1 MKKLFIPLLITMTG
15 LAVNSALAQSTA
27 TITQPEV
34 SGFVTVDGQTGTELD
49 AATTNSYLEDICG
62 LFNVKGKWQY
72 KNASGKYVAPKTAG
86 DVFFVEVNDYWIGLN
101 SSSNFDFETQ
111 IKKGVKRITAV
122 DANSSKKT
130 STGTF
135 YTHPATDVNK
145 FFFIVRKSDGSSPK
159 SKNIENSFK
168 LAFGWY
174 DEWSYVTQTSVSGS
188 KGYDALEPTW
198 KKLMDGTPF
207 PSPHNCDTSLETNH
221 YVALDGKHP
230 LDSEGH
236 DFTAYLYIPNE
247 CKDGSEPKETTE
259 QVGTGKYEYVSNG
272 TTYYIYDKEGG
283 FNIGIGTIDKA
294 KSTSELAD
302 IYTLV
307 NGEYI
312 TIADAYKD
320 KFYRTHNRNSDTPIA
335 EVKGYKKQE
344 ITETKTVYRCPYVF
358 FYAVDLK
365 DVPDAD
371 VTKKTGGY
379 NPNQNIWN
387 VALHWSTA
395 FDKFA
400 NDKVQIDTKYDG
412 MQEHYLIERSYDQKD
427 WETVSNS
434 KKVEGNAVISADGKT
449 IVDEGLKP
457 FDETTAQFGYTVWY
471 RVTSYVEKSDGTL
484 MSTTTSNVI
493 RVEIPGTVPFKLTLA
508 GGGTSEYNPETE
520 ENTFTNTI
528 ISSDSKV
535 AETITLVNGCK
546 LGLYTVDK
554 DGNLSGTALREAAV
568 STTGQYNN
576 LKELANQIDNVNST
590 KAGQYNHSITLKA
603 ADENGVENVAAYQ
616 LRMEIPNAD
625 GTKTYKYSN
634 ILKIINPAISNTTVA
649 VHRSGT
655 PDEATCA
662 IKETFHNEIKFKAS
676 SKQTGTGYYIYRDK
690 NATPIMKL
698 NYTES
703 GFRVDGTNTY
713 YTPDKDGYISVVDI
727 MEADPIAV
735 GETGSATNDK
745 TGTWQYAVAHYDAKD
760 NTYGSLAIAKPYN
773 GAHDEL
779 VLSVTPEIKAA
790 NFSQP
795 GNYYIYTVVTINWS
809 RTLDMSDTQP
819 SKFEIY
825 VKKKGTD
832 VATAPAE
839 WASAPVDMEA
849 GFVKLDDV
857 IADDS
862 NKNGG
867 SYTFTDKYWS
877 KWQSE
882 NNQKYPTKE
891 KLAESLVGEY
901 EVYVKMI
908 TTEGEDKA
916 KNSYTA
922 SPIPNAGT
930 NIYTGIEG
938 VEAQEM
944 DVKVVNGVVE
954 VNGVYGMIKV
964 IDAKGAVAAEA
975 VGTGDVTEIEG
986 LGTGVYVVTAKDMKP
1001 TKILI
1006 K

>member
-27 TITQPEV
+27 TITKPGS
-34 SGFVTVDGQTGTELD
+34 SGFVTVNGQTGTELD
-49 AATTNSYLEDICG
+49 AATAESYLKDICG
-62 LFNVKGKWQY
+62 ATG
-72 KNASGKYVAPKTAG
+72 SGTNWSLSSTAPNNGTDAVYFVA
-86 DVFFVEVNDYWIGLN
+86 VNDYWIGYNN
-101 SSSNFDFETQ
+101 SENFSVYTQ
-111 IKKGVKRITAV
+111 IKKGVKEITAV
-122 DANSSKKT
+122 NSDSRQKT

-135 YTHPATDVNK
+135 YTHPATGVNK
-145 FFFIVRKSDGSSPK
+145 FFFIKRSSSKKSW
-159 SKNIENSFK
+159 NN

-174 DEWSYVTQTSVSGS
+174 DEWSYVTNTGVNGS
-188 KGYDALEPTW
+188 AGYDALEPTW
-198 KKLMDGTPF
+198 TTLMDGTPF

-221 YVALDGKHP
+221 YVALDGENP
-230 LDSEGH
+230 ADSKGH
-236 DFTAYLYIPNE
+236 DFTAYLYIPNNIN
-247 CKDGSEPKETTE
+247 T
-259 QVGTGKYEYVSNG
+259 NG
-272 TTYYIYDKEGG
+272 TTTVEFPTGEGFVSDGNTYAIYKSAG
-283 FNIGIGTIDKA
+283 GIGGLGEA
-294 KSTSELAD
+294 APTSELTNV
-302 IYTLV
+302 YTLV
-307 NGEYI
+307 DGEYK
-312 TIADAYKD
+312 TIAEAYPGKY
-320 KFYRTHNRNSDTPIA
+320 YRTWTTWRA
-335 EVKGYKKQE
+335 EETVEGYKP
-344 ITETKTVYRCPYVF
+344 ITESVTGKSVPYVF

-371 VTKKTGGY
+371 VTEKSNYGAT
-379 NPNQNIWN
+379 QNKWN

-395 FDKFA
+395 FDKFK
-400 NDKVQIDTKYDG
+400 DHEVQKLTRYGDGGDASKG
-412 MQEHYLIERSYDQKD
+412 MQEHYLIERSYNNTK
-427 WETVSNS
+427 WETVS
-434 KKVEGNAVISADGKT
+434 EGITIKGDAVRSADGKT
-449 IVDEGLKP
+449 IVDEGLKA
-457 FDETTAQFGYTVWY
+457 FDATTEQIGYTVWY
-471 RVTSYVEKSDGTL
+471 RVTSYVEKSDGTR
-484 MSTTTSNVI
+484 MSETTSNVV

-508 GGGTSEYNPETE
+508 GEGTSVYDPVNET
-520 ENTFTNTI
+520 NTFTHTI

-535 AETITLVNGCK
+535 KDENIKLVNGCK

-554 DGNLSGTALREAAV
+554 EGKLSDKPLMEAAV

-590 KAGQYNHSITLKA
+590 KAGQYNHSITLPA
-603 ADENGVENVAAYQ
+603 GDENVAAYQ
-616 LRMEIPNAD
+616 LRMEIP
-625 GTKTYKYSN
+625 GTEKTYKLSN
-634 ILKIINPAISNTTVA
+634 ILRITNAAIANEPAA

-655 PDEATCA
+655 PDAATCA
-662 IKETFHNEIKFKAS
+662 TQETFHNEITFKAS
-676 SKQTGTGYYIYRDK
+676 AKQIGTGYYIYRDK
-690 NATPIMKL
+690 KQIMKL

-713 YTPDKDGYISVVDI
+713 YTPAAGNITITDI
-727 MEADPIAV
+727 VEGDRIAV
-735 GETGSATNDK
+735 GEDNNRTNDN
-745 TGTWQYAVAHYDAKD
+745 GGAWNYAVAYYDANG
-760 NTYGSLAIAKPYN
+760 NTYGSKSLPAAYT
-773 GAHDEL
+773 GARDEL
-779 VLSVTPEIKAA
+779 VLTVTPEIKAA

-795 GNYYIYTVVTINWS
+795 GNYNIYTVVTINWS
-809 RTLDMSDTQP
+809 RTLDKADTQP

-825 VKKKGTD
+825 MKKNGTD
-832 VATAPAE
+832 VATPAAESAAAPM
-839 WASAPVDMEA
+839 DMEA
-849 GFVKLDDV
+849 GFVKIADV
-857 IADDS
+857 TADDS

-867 SYTFTDKYWS
+867 TYTYDETYLS

-882 NNQKYPTKE
+882 NEKKYTKE
-891 KLAESLVGEY
+891 ELANSLKDEY

-908 TTEGEDKA
+908 TTDNDKA

-922 SPIPNAGT
+922 SPIPDAGS

>member
-27 TITQPEV
+27 TITKPTS
-34 SGFVTVDGQTGTELD
+34 SGFVTIDGQTGTELD
-49 AATTNSYLEDICG
+49 AATAKSYLEDICG
-62 LFNVKGKWQY
+62 LVGTTSGNTTTWAYKKDSNGDYVK
-72 KNASGKYVAPKTAG
+72 PKSEG
-86 DVFFVEVNDYWIGLN
+86 DVFFVEVNDYWMGVNN
-101 SSSNFDFETQ
+101 SRAGNFYDQ
-111 IKKGVKRITAV
+111 ISKGVKKISTV
-122 DANSSKKT
+122 DGNSSQT
-130 STGTF
+130 TTTGTF

-145 FFFIVRKSDGSSPK
+145 FFFIVRRQDEVTEPRWE
-159 SKNIENSFK
+159 NINR
-168 LAFGWY
+168 AFGWY
-174 DEWSYVTQTSVSGS
+174 DEWSYAQPYSGNNFHTGAE
-188 KGYDALEPTW
+188 GYDDLKATW
-198 KKLMDGTPF
+198 TTLMDGKPF
-207 PSPHNCDTSLETNH
+207 PSPHNCSSSLETNH

-247 CKDGSEPKETTE
+247 CKGGTVPEETTME
-259 QVGTGKYEYVSNG
+259 VGTGEFVSDN
-272 TTYYIYDKEGG
+272 TTYYIYDSEGYWW
-283 FNIGIGTIDKA
+283 NPRP
-294 KSTSELAD
+294 STNDLTYVYIE
-302 IYTLV
+302 V
-307 NGEYI
+307 NGVEK
-312 TIADAYKD
+312 TIADAYPNQYYSTSKSNGISA
-320 KFYRTHNRNSDTPIA
+320 TVVST
-335 EVKGYKKQE
+335 KKE
-344 ITETKTVYRCPYVF
+344 ITETKAVYKCPYVF

-371 VTKKTGGY
+371 VTQKSSYEAT
-379 NPNQNIWN
+379 QNKWN

-400 NDKVQIDTKYDG
+400 DDKVQIATKYDG
-412 MQEHYLIERSYDQKD
+412 MQEHYLIERSYNQTK
-427 WETVSNS
+427 WEIVSNS

-449 IVDEGLKP
+449 IVDEGLKA

-471 RVTSYVEKSDGTL
+471 RVTSIVEKSDGTP
-484 MSTTTSNVI
+484 MSTTTSNVV
-493 RVEIPGTVPFKLTLA
+493 RVEIPGTVPFKLTL
-508 GGGTSEYNPETE
+508 GGEGTSVYDPVNEK
-520 ENTFTNTI
+520 NTFTNTI

-590 KAGQYNHSITLKA
+590 KAGKYNHSITLPA
-603 ADENGVENVAAYQ
+603 GDENVAAYQ

-625 GTKTYKYSN
+625 GSKTYKFSN
-634 ILKIINPAISNTTVA
+634 ILKITNAAIANTPTK

-662 IKETFHNEIKFKAS
+662 LKETFHNEITFKAS
-676 SKQTGTGYYIYRDK
+676 AKQIGTGYYIYRDK

-698 NYTES
+698 IYSES
-703 GFRVDGTNTY
+703 GFRVDGTDTY
-713 YTPDKDGYISVVDI
+713 YTPGTDGNITITDI
-727 MEADPIAV
+727 VEGDRIAV
-735 GETGSATNDK
+735 GENNNRTNDN
-745 TGTWQYAVAHYDAKD
+745 GGAWNYAVAYYDNRGDGKE
-760 NTYGSLAIAKPYN
+760 NTYGSKALPAAYT
-773 GAHDEL
+773 GARDEL
-779 VLSVTPEIKAA
+779 VLTVTPEIKAA

-795 GNYYIYTVVTINWS
+795 GNYNIYTVVTINWS
-809 RTLDMSDTQP
+809 RILDKADTQP

-825 VKKKGTD
+825 MKKKGTD
-832 VATAPAE
+832 VATPAAE
-839 WASAPVDMEA
+839 SASAPVDMEA
-849 GFVKLDDV
+849 GFVKIADV
-857 IADDS
+857 TADDS
-862 NKNGG
+862 NKTSGT
-867 SYTFTDKYWS
+867 YTFDETYLS
-877 KWQSE
+877 KWQSA
-882 NNQKYPTKE
+882 NQKKYTKE
-891 KLAESLVGEY
+891 ELANSLKDEY

-908 TTEGEDKA
+908 TTDKDKE

>member
-27 TITQPEV
+27 TITKPGS
-34 SGFVTVDGQTGTELD
+34 SGFVTVDGQTGTPLD
-49 AATTNSYLEDICG
+49 ATTTNSYLEDICG
-62 LFNVKGKWQY
+62 LFNVNGKWQY

-86 DVFFVEVNDYWIGLN
+86 DVFFVEVNDYWIGYN
-101 SSSNFDFETQ
+101 DGYDFETQ
-111 IKKGVKRITAV
+111 IKKGVKKITAV
-122 DANSSKKT
+122 DGKSSYT
-130 STGTF
+130 TTTGTF

-145 FFFIVRKSDGSSPK
+145 FFFIVRRSNGSNPK
-159 SKNIENSFK
+159 STATSNN

-174 DEWSYVTQTSVSGS
+174 DEWSYVTNTGVNGS
-188 KGYDALEPTW
+188 AGYDALEPTW

-221 YVALDGKHP
+221 YVALDGENP
-230 LDSEGH
+230 ADSEGH

-247 CKDGSEPKETTE
+247 CEGGSVPKETTME
-259 QVGTGKYEYVSNG
+259 VGTGEFVNDK
-272 TTYYIYDKEGG
+272 TTYYIYNSNDWAGSRSSTNDLTYVYTKVNGVEM
-283 FNIGIGTIDKA
+283 TIAEAYPDRYYSRSSGRG
-294 KSTSELAD
+294 STSVVS
-302 IYTLV
+302 T
-307 NGEYI
+307 
-312 TIADAYKD
+312 
-320 KFYRTHNRNSDTPIA
+320 
-335 EVKGYKKQE
+335 KKE
-344 ITETKTVYRCPYVF
+344 ITETKAVYKCPYVF

-371 VTKKTGGY
+371 VTQKSSYGAT
-379 NPNQNIWN
+379 QNKWN

-400 NDKVQIDTKYDG
+400 NDKVQIATKYDG
-412 MQEHYLIERSYDQKD
+412 MQEHYLIERSYNQTK
-427 WETVSNS
+427 WEIVSNS

-449 IVDEGLKP
+449 IVDEGLKA

-493 RVEIPGTVPFKLTLA
+493 RVEIPGTVPFKLTL
-508 GGGTSEYNPETE
+508 GGEGTSVYDPVNEK
-520 ENTFTNTI
+520 NTFTNTI

-590 KAGQYNHSITLKA
+590 KAGKYNHSITLPA
-603 ADENGVENVAAYQ
+603 GDENVAAYQ

-625 GTKTYKYSN
+625 GTKTYKFSN
-634 ILKIINPAISNTTVA
+634 ILTITNPAISNTTVK
-649 VHRSGT
+649 VHRSGY
-655 PDEATCA
+655 PDAATCA
-662 IKETFHNEIKFKAS
+662 NENPETFHNEIKFKAS
-676 SKQTGTGYYIYRDK
+676 TKQTGSGYYIYRDK
-690 NATPIMKL
+690 DKTPIMKL

-703 GFRVDGTNTY
+703 GFRVDGTDTY
-713 YTPDKDGYISVVDI
+713 YVPDAEGYISVVDI
-727 MEADPIAV
+727 MEGAPIAE

-745 TGTWQYAVAHYDAKD
+745 TGTWQYAVAHYDKNG
-760 NTYGSLAIAKPYN
+760 NTYGSQAIAKPYT
-773 GAHDEL
+773 GARDEL
-779 VLSVTPEIKAA
+779 VLTVTPEIKAA

-795 GNYYIYTVVTINWS
+795 GNYNIYTVVTINWS
-809 RTLDMSDTQP
+809 RTLDKADTQP

-825 VKKKGTD
+825 MKKKGTD
-832 VATAPAE
+832 VATPAAESAAAPM
-839 WASAPVDMEA
+839 DMEA
-849 GFVKLDDV
+849 GFVKIADV
-857 IADDS
+857 LADDS

-867 SYTFTDKYWS
+867 TYTYDETYLS

-882 NNQKYPTKE
+882 NKTKYNKTD
-891 KLAESLVGEY
+891 LATSLVGEY

-908 TTEGEDKA
+908 TTDNGKA

-922 SPIPNAGT
+922 SPIPDAGS

-964 IDAKGAVAAEA
+964 IDATGAVAAEA

>member
-1 MKKLFIPLLITMTG
+1 MG
-15 LAVNSALAQSTA
+15 
-27 TITQPEV
+27 
-34 SGFVTVDGQTGTELD
+34 G
-49 AATTNSYLEDICG
+49 
-62 LFNVKGKWQY
+62 
-72 KNASGKYVAPKTAG
+72 
-86 DVFFVEVNDYWIGLN
+86 
-101 SSSNFDFETQ
+101 
-111 IKKGVKRITAV
+111 
-122 DANSSKKT
+122 
-130 STGTF
+130 
-135 YTHPATDVNK
+135 
-145 FFFIVRKSDGSSPK
+145 
-159 SKNIENSFK
+159 
-168 LAFGWY
+168 
-174 DEWSYVTQTSVSGS
+174 TSV
-188 KGYDALEPTW
+188 
-198 KKLMDGTPF
+198 
-207 PSPHNCDTSLETNH
+207 
-221 YVALDGKHP
+221 
-230 LDSEGH
+230 
-236 DFTAYLYIPNE
+236 
-247 CKDGSEPKETTE
+247 
-259 QVGTGKYEYVSNG
+259 VS
-272 TTYYIYDKEGG
+272 TK
-283 FNIGIGTIDKA
+283 
-294 KSTSELAD
+294 
-302 IYTLV
+302 
-307 NGEYI
+307 
-312 TIADAYKD
+312 
-320 KFYRTHNRNSDTPIA
+320 R
-335 EVKGYKKQE
+335 E
-344 ITETKTVYRCPYVF
+344 ITEKKTVYRCPYVF

-371 VTKKTGGY
+371 VTQKKSY
-379 NPNQNIWN
+379 EANQNKWN

-412 MQEHYLIERSYDQKD
+412 MQEHYLIERSYDQDK
-427 WETVSNS
+427 WEPVSNS

-471 RVTSYVEKSDGTL
+471 RVTSYVEKSDGTR
-484 MSTTTSNVI
+484 MSTTTSNVV
-493 RVEIPGTVPFKLTLA
+493 RVEIPGTVPFKLTL
-508 GGGTSEYNPETE
+508 GGEGTSVYDPVNEK
-520 ENTFTNTI
+520 NTFTNTI

-590 KAGQYNHSITLKA
+590 KAGKYNHSITLPA
-603 ADENGVENVAAYQ
+603 GDENVAAYQ

-625 GTKTYKYSN
+625 GTKTYKFSN
-634 ILKIINPAISNTTVA
+634 ILTITNPAISNTTVK
-649 VHRSGT
+649 VHRSGY
-655 PDEATCA
+655 PDAATCVNENP
-662 IKETFHNEIKFKAS
+662 ETFHNEIKFKAS
-676 SKQTGTGYYIYRDK
+676 TKQTGSGYYIYRDK
-690 NATPIMKL
+690 DKTPIMKL

-727 MEADPIAV
+727 MEAAPIAE
-735 GETGSATNDK
+735 GETGSATNNN
-745 TGTWQYAVAHYDAKD
+745 TGAWSYAVAHYDKNG
-760 NTYGSLAIAKPYN
+760 NTYGSQAIAKPYT
-773 GAHDEL
+773 GARDEL
-779 VLSVTPEIKAA
+779 VLTVTPEIKAA

-795 GNYYIYTVVTINWS
+795 GNYNIYTVVTIKWS
-809 RTLDMSDTQP
+809 RRLDMADTQP
-819 SKFEIY
+819 KSFKIY
-825 VKKKGTD
+825 MKKKGTD
-832 VATAPAE
+832 VATPAAE
-839 WASAPVDMEA
+839 SAAYPVDMEA
-849 GFVKLDDV
+849 GFLQIGDD
-857 IADDS
+857 ITADDS
-862 NKNGG
+862 NKNDGT
-867 SYTFTDKYWS
+867 YTFTETYLS

-882 NNQKYPTKE
+882 NKKKYTKE
-891 KLAESLVGEY
+891 ELAKSLEGQY

-922 SPIPNAGT
+922 SPIPDAGA

>member
-27 TITQPEV
+27 TITKPKS
-34 SGFVTVDGQTGTELD
+34 SGFVTVDGGTPKELD

-62 LFNVKGKWQY
+62 LFNVDGTWQY
-72 KNASGKYVAPKTAG
+72 KNASGNYVKPKSEG
-86 DVFFVEVNDYWIGLN
+86 DVFFVEVNDYWMGVNN
-101 SSSNFDFETQ
+101 SRTAVYYDQ
-111 IKKGVKRITAV
+111 ISKGVKKISTV
-122 DANSSKKT
+122 DGNSSQAT
-130 STGTF
+130 TTGTF

-145 FFFIVRKSDGSSPK
+145 FFFIVRRQDKATSPK
-159 SKNIENSFK
+159 NESIKRV
-168 LAFGWY
+168 FGWY
-174 DEWSYVTQTSVSGS
+174 DEWSYVQPYSGNNFHTGAD
-188 KGYDALEPTW
+188 GYDDLKATW
-198 KKLMDGTPF
+198 TTLMDGKPF
-207 PSPHNCDTSLETNH
+207 PSPHNCSSSLETNH

-247 CKDGSEPKETTE
+247 CKDGTEPKETTE
-259 QVGTGKYEYVSNG
+259 QVGTGEFVSDN
-272 TTYYIYDKEGG
+272 TTYYIHDTSGYIENRPSTNNLTYVYIMHNGVEK
-283 FNIGIGTIDKA
+283 TIAEAYPNKYY
-294 KSTSELAD
+294 STS
-302 IYTLV
+302 
-307 NGEYI
+307 
-312 TIADAYKD
+312 
-320 KFYRTHNRNSDTPIA
+320 NSWGSSAT
-335 EVKGYKKQE
+335 VVSTKKE
-344 ITETKTVYRCPYVF
+344 ITETKTVYKCPYVF

-371 VTKKTGGY
+371 VTEKKNGY
-379 NPNQNIWN
+379 GATQNKWN
-387 VALHWSTA
+387 VTLHWSTA

-400 NDKVQIDTKYDG
+400 NEQVQTATKYDG
-412 MQEHYLIERSYDQKD
+412 GNDATKGMQERYLIERSYDQKY

-471 RVTSYVEKSDGTL
+471 RVTSYVEKSDGTQ
-484 MSTTTSNVI
+484 MSETTSNVI

-554 DGNLSGTALREAAV
+554 DGNLSGTALREAEV
-568 STTGQYNN
+568 SSTGQYNN
-576 LKELANQIDNVNST
+576 LKELANQIDNVNTT
-590 KAGQYNHSITLKA
+590 KAGKYNHSITLPA
-603 ADENGVENVAAYQ
+603 GDENVAAYQ
-616 LRMEIPNAD
+616 LRMEIPNSD

-634 ILKIINPAISNTTVA
+634 ILKITNAAISNTPTK

-662 IKETFHNEIKFKAS
+662 EKETFHNEITFKAS
-676 SKQTGTGYYIYRDK
+676 AKQIGTGYYIYRDK

-698 NYTES
+698 IYSES
-703 GFRVDGTNTY
+703 GFRVDGTTDTY
-713 YTPDKDGYISVVDI
+713 YTPDKDGNITITDI
-727 MEADPIAV
+727 VEGDRIAV
-735 GETGSATNDK
+735 GETDNRTNVN
-745 TGTWQYAVAHYDAKD
+745 GGAWSYAVAYYDAKN
-760 NTYGSLAIAKPYN
+760 NTYGSKAIAAAYT

-779 VLSVTPEIKAA
+779 VLTVTPEIKAA

-795 GNYYIYTVVTINWS
+795 GNYNIYTVVTINWS
-809 RTLDMSDTQP
+809 RTFDKADTQP

-825 VKKKGTD
+825 MKKKGTD
-832 VATAPAE
+832 VATPASE
-839 WASAPVDMEA
+839 SAAAPVDMEA
-849 GFVKLDDV
+849 GFVKIADV
-857 IADDS
+857 PVDDS

-867 SYTFTDKYWS
+867 TYTHDETYLS

-882 NNQKYPTKE
+882 NKTKYTKE
-891 KLAESLVGEY
+891 ELANSLKDEY

-908 TTEGEDKA
+908 TTDNDKA

-964 IDAKGAVAAEA
+964 IDATGAVAAEA